1 MPWTMPCPE
10 AVLMSGAPGVGRVFL
25 IMHAPEIGSTL
36 TARDHSEYTKSHG
49 FLLSQRPENFV
60 YVYLSALL
68 VNNNNNEKVP
78 QSIDLLETWHHR
90 VAQYM
95 VNNTLFAKCNK
106 TKSASFLPDTVLVQK
121 ALLA

>member
-1 MPWTMPCPE
+1 M
-10 AVLMSGAPGVGRVFL
+10 VFCFPN
-25 IMHAPEIGSTL
+25 APESF
-36 TARDHSEYTKSHG
+36 A
-49 FLLSQRPENFV
+49 

-78 QSIDLLETWHHR
+78 QSIDPLETWHPR
-90 VAQYM
+90 VAQYT

-106 TKSASFLPDTVLVQK
+106 TKSASFLPDTVLAQK